1 MKKVIAFV
9 LSLVMMFTLAACGS
23 SAPAET
29 EAPATEAPTVATEP
43 VVAPADPAVNT
54 ESSNPTALILG
65 VVAVIAVAAGAF
77 FVLKKKK

>member
-1 MKKVIAFV
+1 MLNGETAEPE
-9 LSLVMMFTLAACGS
+9 
-23 SAPAET
+23 APAET